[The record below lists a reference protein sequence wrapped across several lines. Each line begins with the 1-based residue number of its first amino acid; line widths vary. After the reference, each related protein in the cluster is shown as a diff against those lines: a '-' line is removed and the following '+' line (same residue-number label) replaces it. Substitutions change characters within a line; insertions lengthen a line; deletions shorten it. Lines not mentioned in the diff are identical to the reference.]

1 MLNVTIC
8 FWQTG
13 YVSRS
18 FMENMNLYELVY
30 SSKGSEVLNLLPSHA
45 PSFFHCLRHLQH
57 LALLM
62 FQIFKLI
69 QRSFLTQFRTYIGD
83 HIFDGL
89 RGWCWTG
96 RSLKSWP
103 LYLSHEEVWGIPVEL
118 PLKSE
123 EMRDG
128 LNTISMF
135 LQDVFQNQCLWI
147 NMSPALPNPDFLQC
161 YYIHCKLTGGQWDK
175 DLFDFG
181 IRPNTNPV
189 SALHSQA
196 GLIIRNAK

>member
-1 MLNVTIC
+1 MLNVPIC

-13 YVSRS
+13 YVSRR
-18 FMENMNLYELVY
+18 FVENMNLYELVY
-30 SSKGSEVLNLLPSHA
+30 SSKGSVVLNLLPSHS

-69 QRSFLTQFRTYIGD
+69 QRSFLTQFRTYVGD

-89 RGWCWTG
+89 RGRCCTG

-103 LYLSHEEVWGIPVEL
+103 PSMLHEEVWGIPVEL

-123 EMRDG
+123 EMRDE
-128 LNTISMF
+128 LNMF

-161 YYIHCKLTGGQWDK
+161 YYLHCKLTGGQWSVW
-175 DLFDFG
+175 LWHL
-181 IRPNTNPV
+181 P
-189 SALHSQA
+189 
-196 GLIIRNAK
+196 